1 MKYTV
6 HKNFIYQVNIKNMKA
21 FDLMSTDL
29 EAARENATITEIG
42 TRLILRSINGLPIIE
57 ENGKVIGILTIIDI
71 LRAIKEDRDL
81 DKLKAKDLMTAN
93 PKTVNQQTDMMEIIK
108 LMDSEGIEM
117 VPVVDEDND
126 NRIIGV
132 VSRKDILEEK
142 FNERFVTLGMKKTI
156 TKSLG
161 E

>member
-1 MKYTV
+1 
-6 HKNFIYQVNIKNMKA
+6 MKA

-57 ENGKVIGILTIIDI
+57 EDGKVIGMLTVIDI

-81 DKLKAKDLMTAN
+81 DTLKAKDLMTSN
-93 PKTVNQQTDMMEIIK
+93 PKIVNQQTDMTEIIN
-108 LMDSEGIEM
+108 LMDSEGIET

-126 NRIIGV
+126 NRLIGV

-156 TKSLG
+156 TRTLG

>member
-1 MKYTV
+1 
-6 HKNFIYQVNIKNMKA
+6 MKA

-42 TRLILRSINGLPIIE
+42 TRLILRSIAGLPIIE
-57 ENGKVIGILTIIDI
+57 EDGKVIGMLTVIDI

-81 DKLKAKDLMTAN
+81 DTLKAKDLMTTN
-93 PKTVNQQTDMMEIIK
+93 PKTVNQQTDMIEIIN
-108 LMDSEGIEM
+108 LMDSKGIEM

-126 NRIIGV
+126 NRLIGV

-161 E
+161 G

>member
-1 MKYTV
+1 
-6 HKNFIYQVNIKNMKA
+6 
-21 FDLMSTDL
+21 MSTDL

-57 ENGKVIGILTIIDI
+57 EDGKVIGILTIIDI
-71 LRAIKEDRDL
+71 LRAIKENKDL
-81 DKLKAKDLMTAN
+81 DTLKAKDLMTSN
-93 PKTVNQQTDMMEIIK
+93 PKTVNQQTDMIEIIK
-108 LMDSEGIEM
+108 LMDNEGIEM
-117 VPVVDEDND
+117 VPVVDENND
-126 NRIIGV
+126 NRLIGV

-156 TKSLG
+156 TKSMG

>member
-1 MKYTV
+1 
-6 HKNFIYQVNIKNMKA
+6 MKA

-57 ENGKVIGILTIIDI
+57 EDGKVIGMLTVIDI

-81 DKLKAKDLMTAN
+81 DTLKAKDLMTSN
-93 PKTVNQQTDMMEIIK
+93 PKIVNQPTDMTEIIN
-108 LMDSEGIEM
+108 LMDSEGIET

-126 NRIIGV
+126 NRLIGV

-156 TKSLG
+156 TRTLG

>member
-1 MKYTV
+1 
-6 HKNFIYQVNIKNMKA
+6 MKA

-42 TRLILRSINGLPIIE
+42 TRLILRSIAGLPIIE
-57 ENGKVIGILTIIDI
+57 EDGKVIGMLTVIDI

-81 DKLKAKDLMTAN
+81 DTLKAKDLMTSN
-93 PKTVNQQTDMMEIIK
+93 PKIVNQQTDMTEIIN
-108 LMDSEGIEM
+108 LMDREGIET

-126 NRIIGV
+126 NRLIGV

-161 E
+161 G

>member
-1 MKYTV
+1 
-6 HKNFIYQVNIKNMKA
+6 MKA

-57 ENGKVIGILTIIDI
+57 ENGRVIGILTIIDI

-81 DKLKAKDLMTAN
+81 DTLKAKDLMTSN
-93 PKTVNQQTDMMEIIK
+93 PKTVNQQTDMIEIIQ

-117 VPVVDEDND
+117 VPVVDESND
-126 NRIIGV
+126 NRLIGV

>member
-1 MKYTV
+1 
-6 HKNFIYQVNIKNMKA
+6 MKA

-57 ENGKVIGILTIIDI
+57 ENGKVIGILTVIDI
-71 LRAIKEDRDL
+71 LRAIKENRDL
-81 DKLKAKDLMTAN
+81 DTLKAKDLMTSN
-93 PKTVNQQTDMMEIIK
+93 PKTVNQQTDMIEIIK

-117 VPVVDEDND
+117 VPVVDESND
-126 NRIIGV
+126 NRLIWV

-142 FNERFVTLGMKKTI
+142 FNEKFITLGMKKLLH
-156 TKSLG
+156 SL
-161 E
+161 

>member
-1 MKYTV
+1 
-6 HKNFIYQVNIKNMKA
+6 MKA

-29 EAARENATITEIG
+29 EAGRENATITEIG
-42 TRLILRSINGLPIIE
+42 TRLLLRSINGMPIIE
-57 ENGKVIGILTIIDI
+57 ENGKVIGMLTVIDI
-71 LRAIKEDRDL
+71 LRAIKENRDL
-81 DKLKAKDLMTAN
+81 DTLKAKDLMTRD
-93 PKTVNQQTDMMEIIK
+93 PKIVHQQTDMIEIIN
-108 LMDSEGIEM
+108 LMDSQGIET

-126 NRIIGV
+126 DRLIGV

-156 TKSLG
+156 TRTLG